1 MFELPI
7 KEPVLVFTIAMIT
20 FFIFPYFMKLLR
32 IPGLIGPILAGVII
46 GPNGLGLLE
55 RSSTIELLGTVGLVF
70 IIFIAGLEMD
80 LDGFKKYKNRS
91 IVFGM
96 LSYWIPQAVGIFISL
111 LLGYNLAAAIL
122 IGSILG
128 SHTLLGYPIASRLGI
143 GKSKAITTAVGGSIL
158 TDMFALLVL
167 AVITGAAAGQ
177 LDIYF
182 GIKLTISL
190 IVFVAIIFL
199 GTPFISRWFF
209 RNVSTE
215 GPTEFIYVMVLLFT
229 AGSLALI
236 AGLQP
241 IIGAFLVGLALNRF
255 IFEQG
260 PLMNRIRFTA
270 NAIFIPFF
278 LLSVGMLMDLSVLV
292 GNPKAWIL
300 TLAIVF
306 GLLFSKYMASFITS
320 KFYRYSKDERL
331 VIFGLTTPQAAATL
345 AATLVGFNVGLLDQ
359 ATVNG
364 VIIMILITCIIG
376 PYLVE
381 KYGRKLALIE
391 DQRPIKKGD
400 APERIL
406 IPIANPNT
414 MASLLD
420 LAFVIRQSLSKEHP
434 LYALSVVQRDIW
446 ASEGDVA
453 KAEKMLGQAVSYS
466 SGADVPIRVTT
477 RVDRNIA
484 IGINRAIAEERITT
498 LVAGWNGERRAPQKI
513 FGGVI
518 DQVLDQSN
526 VTVLI
531 SKLGHPLNTTKRIIL
546 VLPNGIDHKPGYW
559 DALATIKQIASNLG
573 ATIHC
578 YAIKGF
584 PDTYKAHMREIKPNP
599 PTEVEWVEG
608 WTSLY
613 EDHLPQL
620 MEDDIV
626 VVISARKGTTAW
638 HPQLEKIPGK
648 LAKINPGSFIIYYP
662 TEAKE
667 DLRGTR
673 GTELPK
679 EVLLERDYD

>member
-7 KEPVLVFTIAMIT
+7 KEPVLVFTIAMII

-46 GPNGLGLLE
+46 GPNGLAVLE
-55 RSSTIELLGTVGLVF
+55 RSSTIELLGTVGLLF
-70 IIFIAGLEMD
+70 IMFIAGLEMD
-80 LDGFKKYKNRS
+80 LDGFKKYRNRS
-91 IVFGM
+91 IVYGM
-96 LSYWIPQAVGIFISL
+96 LSFWIPLVVGTVISL
-111 LLGYNLAAAIL
+111 LLGYSVAAAIL

-158 TDMFALLVL
+158 TDTFALLVL
-167 AVITGAAAGQ
+167 AVITGAAAGE

-182 GIKLTISL
+182 GVKLTFSL

-199 GTPFISRWFF
+199 GTPYLSRWFF
-209 RNVSTE
+209 RNIATE
-215 GPTEFIYVMVLLFT
+215 GTGEFIYVMVMLFT

-255 IFEQG
+255 IFDQG

-270 NAIFIPFF
+270 NSIFIPFF
-278 LLSVGMLMDLSVLV
+278 LLSVGMLMDLSVLF
-292 GNPKAWIL
+292 GNAKAWVL
-300 TLAIVF
+300 TIAIVL
-306 GLLFSKYMASFITS
+306 GLLFSKYIAAALTS
-320 KFYRYSKDERL
+320 KFYKYTKDEKM

-364 VIIMILITCIIG
+364 VIIMILITCIVG

-381 KYGRKLALIE
+381 KYGRKLALE
-391 DQRPIKKGD
+391 EEMMPVQKGD
-400 APERIL
+400 ALERIL

-414 MASLLD
+414 MESLMD
-420 LAFVIRQSLSKEHP
+420 LAFVIRQSNSVEHP
-434 LYALSVVQRDIW
+434 LYALSVVQRDMW
-446 ASEGDVA
+446 GADGDVA
-453 KAEKMLGQAVSYS
+453 KAEKMLGHAVSYS

-498 LVAGWNGERRAPQKI
+498 LVAGWNGERTAPQKI

-518 DQVLDQSN
+518 DQVLDQTN
-526 VTVLI
+526 VSVLI
-531 SKLGHPLNTTKRIIL
+531 SKLGHPLNTTKRIVLIL
-546 VLPNGIDHKPGYW
+546 PKGIDHKPGYW
-559 DALATIKQIASNLG
+559 DALATIKLIASNLG
-573 ATIHC
+573 ATIQC
-578 YAIKGF
+578 YVIKGF
-584 PDTYKAHMREIKPNP
+584 PDVYKAHMREIKPNP
-599 PTEVEWVEG
+599 PTIVEWVEG
-608 WTSLY
+608 WTALY
-613 EDHLPQL
+613 ENKLPTLQP
-620 MEDDIV
+620 DDLV
-626 VVISARKGTTAW
+626 VVISARRGTTGW

-648 LAKINPGSFIIYYP
+648 LAKINPESFIIFYP
-662 TEAKE
+662 REEKE
-667 DLRGTR
+667 DTRGTR
-673 GTELPK
+673 GTEIPK
-679 EVLLERDYD
+679 EVLLGRDYD

>member
-7 KEPVLVFTIAMIT
+7 KEPVFIFALAMII
-20 FFIFPYFMKLLR
+20 FFIFPYLMKLLR

-46 GPNGLGLLE
+46 GPNGFAILE
-55 RSSTIELLGTVGLVF
+55 RSSTIELLGTVGLLF

-80 LDGFKKYKNRS
+80 LDGFKKYRNRS

-96 LSYWIPQAVGIFISL
+96 LSFWLPFAVGTLISF
-111 LLGYNLAAAIL
+111 LLGYNLAASIL

-158 TDMFALLVL
+158 TDTFSFLIL
-167 AVITGAAAGQ
+167 AIIAGAAVGQ
-177 LDIYF
+177 LDMYF

-190 IVFVAIIFL
+190 IVFVAAIFI
-199 GTPFISRWFF
+199 GTPLIARWFF
-209 RNVSTE
+209 RNVTTE
-215 GPTEFIYVMVLLFT
+215 GPIEFTFVMVMLFA
-229 AGSLALI
+229 AGSLALL
-236 AGLQP
+236 AGIQP
-241 IIGAFLVGLALNRF
+241 ILGAFLVGLALNRF
-255 IFEQG
+255 IFDQG

-278 LLSVGMLMDLSVLV
+278 LLSVGMLMDLRVLV
-292 GNPKAWIL
+292 SNPKAWIL
-300 TLAIVF
+300 TISIVF
-306 GLLFSKYMASFITS
+306 ALLIGKYSAALLTS
-320 KFYRYSKDERL
+320 KFYGYSKKERI
-331 VIFGLTTPQAAATL
+331 VIFGLTTPQAAGTL
-345 AATLVGFNVGLLDQ
+345 ASTLVGFNVGLLDQ
-359 ATVNG
+359 VTVNG
-364 VIIMILITCIIG
+364 MIIMILITCIGG

-381 KYGRKLALIE
+381 KYGRGIALHE
-391 DQRPIKKGD
+391 NQKPVKKGD

-406 IPIANPNT
+406 IPIANPKT
-414 MASLLD
+414 MESLLD
-420 LAFVIRQSLSKEHP
+420 LSFVIRQSLSKEQP
-434 LYALSVVQRDIW
+434 IYALRVVQRDMW
-446 ASEGDVA
+446 ASEGEVA
-453 KAEKMLGQAVSYS
+453 KAEKMLGQAVTYS
-466 SGADVPIRVTT
+466 SGADVPIRVIT

-484 IGINRAIAEERITT
+484 IGINRAIAEEGITT
-498 LVAGWNGERRAPQKI
+498 LVAGWNGERTTQQKI

-526 VTVLI
+526 VAVLI

-559 DALATIKQIASNLG
+559 DALSTIKLLATNLG
-573 ATIHC
+573 ASIYC
-578 YAIKGF
+578 YAIKGYPETF
-584 PDTYKAHMREIKPNP
+584 KAQMREIKPNP

-608 WTSLY
+608 WGSLY
-613 EDHLPQL
+613 KEKLNTFNR
-620 MEDDIV
+620 DDLV

-638 HPQLEKIPGK
+638 HPQLEKVPEK
-648 LAKINPGSFIIYYP
+648 LAKINPESFIILYP
-662 TEAKE
+662 TETKE